1 MGMRPPSG
9 DSEPEL
15 IEFGIAAVDAE
26 VSDSELSFPAT
37 REDVESALGD
47 IRIEY
52 DATGNSIALSRALD
66 RADQESF
73 DSEQDLLNA
82 LHPVF
87 EDLRNTS
94 GPGFVSWLRSL
105 FS

>member
-9 DSEPEL
+9 DSDPEL
-15 IEFGIAAVDAE
+15 VEFGIAALAAE
-26 VSDSELSFPAT
+26 VSESDLSFPAT
-37 REDVESALGD
+37 RQDVENALGD

-52 DATGNSIALSRALD
+52 DATGNSISLSRALD
-66 RADQESF
+66 RAEQTSF
-73 DSEQDLLNA
+73 DSERDLLNA

-94 GPGFVSWLRSL
+94 GPGLVGWLRSL